1 MAKDLKTMFIRC
13 CGYLQ
18 DPHHVASFQ
27 KFCGV
32 QGSFPVKLSRK
43 EWENDFF
50 VNGACVKRHQ
60 DQSGNGAGH
69 VGGQQIEGPLQR
81 KSVTAGEQHNDC
93 SSKLQHGTALVSGIG
108 ETTEQ
113 QIVSHEGNRQSSG
126 CRLIGKPSKVV
137 ASDRENADSSGRV
150 KPLRRNSLTGDVGQE
165 FIIQNK
171 FLFYLFTFGSELG
184 NEMFFIVFFPFLIW
198 NVDAFVSRRILVV
211 WIWNLFLGQSTKDI
225 VRWTRPA
232 SPPVVKVEVFYNSE
246 YSMPSTHAMSGTAIP
261 FSLFLLTY
269 GRWQYPFLFG
279 LSLAICWSFLVCVS
293 RVYMGMHSVL
303 EVITGFL
310 YSLLILAV
318 FQSTLDQID
327 SFYLT
332 SHHAPL
338 VIVILHVGLGFLAF
352 TLDSWS
358 TSRGDTAQA
367 LGTGA
372 GAALA
377 SHLNHQLGLL
387 ADPPLSSLPL
397 ALPPLSAALL
407 ARSLLRLLLGVVVLL
422 ATRAA
427 MKAAT
432 IPLACRVFGLPAGD
446 VRQARQHME
455 VELSYRYIV
464 YGTVSFSCVCLVPL
478 LFSYLNL
485 S

>member
-1 MAKDLKTMFIRC
+1 MAADLKTTFIRC
-13 CGYLQ
+13 CSYLQ

-27 KFCGV
+27 RICGV
-32 QGSFPVKLSRK
+32 EGTFPVKDNRLESVDGPCVKCHPDEMENLESEGDGGVQQLQQGARQRKPVIAELHNDDRSNGMISGTAQESRVGDSTEQQQVLSRK
-43 EWENDFF
+43 KSSQ
-50 VNGACVKRHQ
+50 C
-60 DQSGNGAGH
+60 SCGN
-69 VGGQQIEGPLQR
+69 
-81 KSVTAGEQHNDC
+81 VT
-93 SSKLQHGTALVSGIG
+93 GTAV
-108 ETTEQ
+108 
-113 QIVSHEGNRQSSG
+113 EGDCDNGDS
-126 CRLIGKPSKVV
+126 
-137 ASDRENADSSGRV
+137 RERV
-150 KPLRRNSLTGDVGQE
+150 KPLRKNSLTGDVGQE
-165 FIIQNK
+165 FIIQKK
-171 FLFYLFTFGSELG
+171 FLFYLFTCGTELG

-198 NVDAFVSRRILVV
+198 NVDAFVSRRMIVV
-211 WIWNLFLGQSTKDI
+211 WVWNLFFGQSTKDI

-232 SPPVVKVEVFYNSE
+232 SPPVVKVEVFYNTE

-279 LSLAICWSFLVCVS
+279 MGVAICWSVLVCVS

-310 YSLLILAV
+310 YSLLILA
-318 FQSTLDQID
+318 FFHLTLDQID
-327 SFYLT
+327 GFYLT

-338 VIVILHVGLGFLAF
+338 VIVTSHVGLGFLAF
-352 TLDSWS
+352 SLDSWS

-397 ALPPLSAALL
+397 ALPPLSSTLL
-407 ARSLLRLLLGVVVLL
+407 ARTLLRLLIGVVVLL
-422 ATRAA
+422 ATRAV
-427 MKAAT
+427 MKAVT
-432 IPLACRVFGLPAGD
+432 IPLACRVFGLPHGD

-464 YGTVSFSCVCLVPL
+464 YGTVGFSCVCLVPF

>member
-27 KFCGV
+27 KLCGV

-60 DQSGNGAGH
+60 DQSGNGEGH
-69 VGGQQIEGPLQR
+69 VGGQQIGPLQR
-81 KSVTAGEQHNDC
+81 SVTAGEQHNDC
-93 SSKLQHGTALVSGIG
+93 SNKLQHGTALLSGIG

-113 QIVSHEGNRQSSG
+113 ETVSLEGNRQSSG
-126 CRLIGKPSKVV
+126 CRLTGKPSKAVE
-137 ASDRENADSSGRV
+137 SDRENGDSSGRV

-269 GRWQYPFLFG
+269 GRWQ
-279 LSLAICWSFLVCVS
+279 
-293 RVYMGMHSVL
+293 

-338 VIVILHVGLGFLAF
+338 VIVILHVGFGFLAF

>member
-1 MAKDLKTMFIRC
+1 
-13 CGYLQ
+13 
-18 DPHHVASFQ
+18 
-27 KFCGV
+27 
-32 QGSFPVKLSRK
+32 
-43 EWENDFF
+43 
-50 VNGACVKRHQ
+50 
-60 DQSGNGAGH
+60 
-69 VGGQQIEGPLQR
+69 
-81 KSVTAGEQHNDC
+81 
-93 SSKLQHGTALVSGIG
+93 
-108 ETTEQ
+108 
-113 QIVSHEGNRQSSG
+113 
-126 CRLIGKPSKVV
+126 
-137 ASDRENADSSGRV
+137 
-150 KPLRRNSLTGDVGQE
+150 
-165 FIIQNK
+165 
-171 FLFYLFTFGSELG
+171 
-184 NEMFFIVFFPFLIW
+184 
-198 NVDAFVSRRILVV
+198 
-211 WIWNLFLGQSTKDI
+211 
-225 VRWTRPA
+225 
-232 SPPVVKVEVFYNSE
+232 
-246 YSMPSTHAMSGTAIP
+246 MPSTHAMSGTAIP

-352 TLDSWS
+352 TLDTWS